1 MEKGFIGH
9 SNRMQSRWIEGN
21 PVRSCWLGLSFMLE
35 LEVA

>member
-21 PVRSCWLGLSFMLE
+21 PVRSCWLGE
-35 LEVA
+35 LHVGTGGRV